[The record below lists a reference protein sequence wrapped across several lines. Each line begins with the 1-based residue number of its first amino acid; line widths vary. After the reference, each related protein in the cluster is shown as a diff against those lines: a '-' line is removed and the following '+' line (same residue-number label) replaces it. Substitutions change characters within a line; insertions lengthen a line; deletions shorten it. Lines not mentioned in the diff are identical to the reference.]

1 MKFTWNKESDEKM
14 TLKKFLKNKGVS
26 HRTLSSLKKGN
37 GKVLVDGKKRSLSI
51 EVGKGKITLILPPEK
66 SDENVKISKEPLD
79 IIYEDS
85 NWLVVDKPPLLSS
98 VPGPSNRTDTLVNRV
113 KFHLWQQK
121 SKDLVPHVI
130 TRLDRDTSGLVLVA
144 KHRFAQGLINKQ
156 VEEHSIDKR
165 YLAVV
170 EGIIA
175 EKHGIID
182 KPLGPRENGI
192 GQMVTDTGKIA
203 KTEYWVREY
212 LGDKA
217 TLVECKLHPGRTHQI
232 RAHFSSINHAW
243 IGDELYGGRLDWGL
257 ERQALHAYQLAY
269 VDPFT
274 QEEKLFKSEMPKDLE
289 NLIVRLKN

>member
-37 GKVLVDGKKRSLSI
+37 GKVLVDGKKRPLSI

-66 SDENVKISKEPLD
+66 SDENVKMSKESLD

-98 VPGPSNRTDTLVNRV
+98 VPGPSNRIDTLVNRV

-203 KTEYWVREY
+203 KTEYRVREY

-217 TLVECKLHPGRTHQI
+217 TLVECKLHTGRTHQI
-232 RAHFSSINHAW
+232 RAHFSSINHAL

>member
-1 MKFTWNKESDEKM
+1 MKFTWNKESDEKT

-66 SDENVKISKEPLD
+66 SDENVKMSKESLD

-98 VPGPSNRTDTLVNRV
+98 VPGPSNRIDTLVNRV

-170 EGIIA
+170 EGIIT

-192 GQMVTDTGKIA
+192 GQMVTDTGKHA

-217 TLVECKLHPGRTHQI
+217 TLVECKLHTGRTHQI
-232 RAHFSSINHAW
+232 RAHFSSINHAL
-243 IGDELYGGRLDWGL
+243 IGDELYGGRLD
-257 ERQALHAYQLAY
+257 
-269 VDPFT
+269 
-274 QEEKLFKSEMPKDLE
+274 
-289 NLIVRLKN
+289 

>member
-1 MKFTWNKESDEKM
+1 M
-14 TLKKFLKNKGVS
+14 
-26 HRTLSSLKKGN
+26 
-37 GKVLVDGKKRSLSI
+37 
-51 EVGKGKITLILPPEK
+51 ILPPEK
-66 SDENVKISKEPLD
+66 SDENVKMSKEPLD

-165 YLAVV
+165 YLAVI
-170 EGIIA
+170 EGIIT

-217 TLVECKLHPGRTHQI
+217 TLVECKLHTGRTHQI
-232 RAHFSSINHAW
+232 RAHFSSINHALV
-243 IGDELYGGRLDWGL
+243 GDELYGGRLDWGL
-257 ERQALHAYQLAY
+257 ERQAVHAYQLAY
-269 VDPFT
+269 VDLFT